1 MINFGNYFDFLCMP
15 TFDKYGNRFNVDWMK
30 FNDPIVNWFK
40 RNNYLKYNNG
50 TKML

>member
-1 MINFGNYFDFLCMP
+1 MYA

-40 RNNYLKYNNG
+40 RNNYLKYNKWHKNVIVQAVF
-50 TKML
+50 